1 MRNLSFFLLALVLVS
16 CGSKSTET
24 PKVEDPIETPV
35 SIQSYSIQD
44 FYKSTSVRGG
54 FFSPDGSKLLISSN
68 ETGIYN
74 LFEIDLKTQE
84 KTQLSFSTQETFEPV
99 GYMPNGEG
107 ILYMADKGGN
117 ELRHLYLLKDG
128 ESTDLIPGDAVKVG
142 WSGWNKDQTAFYYL
156 STQRDPKFFDFYKM
170 DVATMESEMLYQHD
184 GEWSFNNISE
194 DENYLALA
202 KTITTSE
209 TQLLVENRTTK
220 ERTMVSEE
228 DKAGSYSAAGFSYD
242 GKEIYYLSNAEGEFQ
257 KVMRMNLETGERSE
271 ELSADWDVSFFS
283 ESESGTYKVAG
294 INNDGRNE
302 IRLTKTATGEA
313 VKLPEIENEEILSI
327 YFSKDES
334 QLCLIVGS
342 SMAPSNMYLY
352 QMESQTL
359 TQLTNTLNP
368 EMNRDDL
375 VAAEVIRYKSFD
387 ELEIPAIYYKPKTA
401 SAENPVPAMLWIHGG
416 PGGQSRTGYFPLIQ
430 YMVNQ
435 GYAVLAVNNRGS
447 SGYGKTFY
455 SLDDQ
460 NHGDKDLKDCIWAK
474 KWLQEQ
480 DYIDGSKIGILG
492 GSYGGY
498 MTMAAMSF
506 APEEF
511 EVGVNLFGVTNWLRT
526 LKSIPPFWESFRSAL
541 YKEMGDPN
549 TDDSVRLYNI
559 SPLFHA
565 DKIQNPVM
573 VLQGAN
579 DPRVLQVES
588 DEIVEAVKANNVP
601 VEYVLFDDEGHG
613 FRKKENEIE
622 AYGKVVEFLDT
633 YLKKESTSEEQAST
647 ETEAHSH

>member
-1 MRNLSFFLLALVLVS
+1 MRFLAFVLVVLVLAS
-16 CGSKSTET
+16 CGNKPSENV
-24 PKVEDPIETPV
+24 VEPIEETPV
-35 SIQSYSIQD
+35 EIGNYSIED
-44 FYKSTSVRGG
+44 FYRSTSVGG
-54 FFSPDGSKLLISSN
+54 GYFSPDGAKMLISSN

-74 LFEIDLKTQE
+74 LFEIDLATGA
-84 KTQLSFSTQETFEPV
+84 KTQLSFSTQETYEPI

-117 ELRHLYLLKDG
+117 EMRHLYLLKDG

-142 WSGWNKDQTAFYYL
+142 WSGWNEDHSAFYYS
-156 STQRDPKFFDFYKM
+156 STERDPKFFDIYKM
-170 DVATMESEMLYQHD
+170 DVGSMESEIIYQHD
-184 GEWSFNNISE
+184 GEWDFNNISR
-194 DENYLALA
+194 DEKYLALA
-202 KTITTSE
+202 KSITTSE
-209 TQLLVENRTTK
+209 TQLEVLNTETK
-220 ERTMVSEE
+220 ERISIS
-228 DKAGSYSAAGFSYD
+228 DGQGIGSYSAAGFSKD
-242 GKEIYYLSNAEGEFQ
+242 SKNMYYLTDAEGEFK
-257 KVMRMNLETGERSE
+257 KVMRINLESGERSE
-271 ELSADWDVSFFS
+271 ELAVDWDVNFFS
-283 ESESGTYKVAG
+283 ESRSGTYKLAG
-294 INNDGRNE
+294 INNDGRTE
-302 IRLTKTATGEA
+302 MRLTLADSGEP
-313 VKLPEIENEEILSI
+313 VDLPSIENEEIQGLR
-327 YFSKDES
+327 FSKDES
-334 QLCLIVGS
+334 KIRLTVGS
-342 SMAPSNMYLY
+342 SMAPSNIYLY
-352 QMESQTL
+352 DIETGSL
-359 TQLTNTLNP
+359 KQLTNTLNP
-368 EMNRDDL
+368 DIERSDL

-387 ELEIPAIYYKPKTA
+387 GLEIPAIYYKPHTA
-401 SAENPVPAMLWIHGG
+401 SAESKVPAMLWIHGG
-416 PGGQSRTGYFPLIQ
+416 PGGQSRTSYFPLIQ

-455 SLDDQ
+455 SLDNQ

-480 DYIDGSKIGILG
+480 DYIDADKIGILG

-511 EVGVNLFGVTNWLRT
+511 NVGVNLFGVTNWLRT
-526 LKSIPPFWESFRSAL
+526 LKSIPPFWESFRKAL
-541 YKEMGDPN
+541 YAEMGDPN
-549 TDDSVRLYNI
+549 TEDSVRLYNI

-565 DKIQNPVM
+565 DKIKNPVM

-622 AYGKVVEFLDT
+622 AYGKVVEFLDS
-633 YLKKESTSEEQAST
+633 YLKKEMSET
-647 ETEAHSH
+647 ETETAPQ